1 MIKTCQLWDPAL
13 SICSLRIMWLI
24 WENDWDHIGEY
35 QSPHLKGA
43 LNCNFIKKI
52 HPNKRRGGVAPDSAR
67 QNQWTIKGQRWEI
80 TTSVGS
86 LPVYTVCDIKKGR
99 DWVIQSGPWRK
110 GFFFFSCPNACALGF
125 IIDYPCWAIWGKH
138 LSHLK
143 TCHGIKSG

>member
-43 LNCNFIKKI
+43 LNCNFIKKSTQT
-52 HPNKRRGGVAPDSAR
+52 NAA
-67 QNQWTIKGQRWEI
+67 
-80 TTSVGS
+80 VGS
-86 LPVYTVCDIKKGR
+86 LQTLPDKINGPSGVKGERSRPLSEAFPCTQCVILKKVGTGWFNL
-99 DWVIQSGPWRK
+99 DHEEK
-110 GFFFFSCPNACALGF
+110 AFFFSFPNACALGF